1 MTTKPLLSVLIATT
15 LAAGAS
21 GLAVA
26 AEQPRAFLGK
36 AAPEQAEAGRVI
48 VITDATR
55 YVNVSGGQ
63 TVRFV
68 VGDRSFTWRFQSG
81 IVHVTP
87 FDLQKIA
94 PQGVLNHRV
103 TAYVADDPLYQG
115 A

>member
-1 MTTKPLLSVLIATT
+1 MATKLLLPVLIATT

-21 GLAVA
+21 GLAAA

-36 AAPEQAEAGRVI
+36 AAPEQASADKVI

-55 YVNVSGGQ
+55 YVNVTGGQ

-68 VGDRSFTWRFQSG
+68 VGDRSFTWCFQTGSAHL
-81 IVHVTP
+81 VP
-87 FDLQKIA
+87 FDLQQIA
-94 PQGVLNHRV
+94 PQGVLTRPIV
-103 TAYVADDPLYQG
+103 AYVADNPLYQG

>member
-1 MTTKPLLSVLIATT
+1 MTTKLLLSLLSATV

-21 GLAVA
+21 GLAAA

-36 AAPEQAEAGRVI
+36 AAPEQSSADKVI

-55 YVNVSGGQ
+55 YVNVTGGQ

-68 VGDRSFTWRFQSG
+68 VGDRSFTWCFQTGSA
-81 IVHVTP
+81 HVVP
-87 FDLQKIA
+87 FDLERIA
-94 PQGVLNHRV
+94 PQGVLPHHV
-103 TAYVADDPLYQG
+103 VAYVADNPLYQG

>member
-1 MTTKPLLSVLIATT
+1 MTTKPLLSLLIATT

-21 GLAVA
+21 SLAAA

-36 AAPEQAEAGRVI
+36 AAPEQAAAGRVI

-55 YVNVSGGQ
+55 YVNVTGGQ

-68 VGDRSFTWRFQSG
+68 VGDRSFTWSFQTGSA
-81 IVHVTP
+81 HVIP
-87 FDLQKIA
+87 FDLQQIA
-94 PQGVLNHRV
+94 PPGLLNHRV
-103 TAYVADDPLYQG
+103 KAYVADNPLYQG

>member
-1 MTTKPLLSVLIATT
+1 MTTKLLLSLLTATT

-21 GLAVA
+21 GLAAA

-36 AAPEQAEAGRVI
+36 AAPEQAGADRVI

-55 YVNVSGGQ
+55 YVNVTGGQ

-68 VGDRSFTWRFQSG
+68 VGARSFTWCFQTGSA
-81 IVHVTP
+81 HLTP
-87 FDLQKIA
+87 FDLQQIA
-94 PQGVLNHRV
+94 PQGVLTHRV
-103 TAYVADDPLYQG
+103 KAYVADNPLYQG